1 MHTEQKADRRFPQI
15 PEDQLTPEQRAVVDS
30 IRSGPRSKLSTSS
43 ASKPGPIGGPF
54 NVMLRSPVIGMLIQK
69 LGGEIRF
76 NSVISGKLNELAIL
90 VTARH
95 YMANYEW
102 NAHCKLA
109 LQGGLNPAIAQ
120 AIAEGRE
127 PQGMDADETLV
138 YEFSKS
144 LHNNHGASD
153 ALFEK
158 VKARFGERGVVD
170 IIAVNGYYSLV
181 SFLLNVDKT
190 PLPAGVKPALAPLP
204 GK

>member
-1 MHTEQKADRRFPQI
+1 MSTAADRRFPQI
-15 PEDQLTPEQRAVVDS
+15 PEEKLTPEQRAIVDD
-30 IRSGPRSKLSTSS
+30 IRAGPRSKLATSS

-76 NSVISGKLNELAIL
+76 NSVISGKLNELAIII
-90 VTARH
+90 TARH

-127 PQGMDADETLV
+127 PEGMDADEGLV
-138 YEFSKS
+138 YEFSRS
-144 LHNNHGASD
+144 LHNNHGVSDELFKRASD
-153 ALFEK
+153 
-158 VKARFGERGVVD
+158 RFGERGVVD
-170 IIAVNGYYSLV
+170 IIAVNGYYSMV

-190 PLPAGVKPALAPLP
+190 PLPAGAEPALKPL
-204 GK
+204 KK

>member
-1 MHTEQKADRRFPQI
+1 MSTAADRRFPQI
-15 PEDQLTPEQRAVVDS
+15 PEEKLTPEQRAIVDD
-30 IRSGPRSKLSTSS
+30 IRAGPRSKLATSS

-76 NSVISGKLNELAIL
+76 NSVISGKLNELAIII
-90 VTARH
+90 TARH

-127 PQGMDADETLV
+127 PEGMDADESLI
-138 YEFSKS
+138 YEFSRS
-144 LHNNHGASD
+144 LHNNHGVSDELFKRASD
-153 ALFEK
+153 
-158 VKARFGERGVVD
+158 RFGERGVVD
-170 IIAVNGYYSLV
+170 IIAVNGYYSMV

-190 PLPAGVKPALAPLP
+190 PLPAGAEPALKPLRS
-204 GK
+204 

>member
-1 MHTEQKADRRFPQI
+1 MSPAADRRFPQI
-15 PEDQLTPEQRAVVDS
+15 PEEKLTPEQRAIVDD
-30 IRSGPRSKLSTSS
+30 IRAGPRSKLTTSS

-54 NVMLRSPVIGMLIQK
+54 NVMLRSPGIGMLIQK

-90 VTARH
+90 ITARH

-109 LQGGLNPAIAQ
+109 LKGGLNPAIAE

-127 PQGMDADETLV
+127 PEGMDADESLI
-138 YEFSKS
+138 YEFSRS
-144 LHNNHGASD
+144 LHNNHGVSDELFKRASD
-153 ALFEK
+153 
-158 VKARFGERGVVD
+158 RFGERGVVD

-190 PLPAGVKPALAPLP
+190 PLPADVEPALKPL
-204 GK
+204 KK

>member
-1 MHTEQKADRRFPQI
+1 MSTAADRRFPQI
-15 PEDQLTPEQRAVVDS
+15 PEEKLTPEQRAIVDD
-30 IRSGPRSKLSTSS
+30 IRAGPRSKLSTSS

-54 NVMLRSPVIGMLIQK
+54 NVMLRSPGIGMLIQK

-76 NSVISGKLNELAIL
+76 NSIISGKLNELAIL
-90 VTARH
+90 ITARH

-109 LQGGLNPAIAQ
+109 LKGGLDPAIAQ

-127 PQGMDADETLV
+127 PTGMDADEALV

-144 LHNNHGASD
+144 LHNNHGVSD
-153 ALFEK
+153 DLFERAK
-158 VKARFGERGVVD
+158 KRFGEQGVVD

-190 PLPAGVKPALAPLP
+190 PLPAGVEPALKPL
-204 GK
+204 KK

>member
-1 MHTEQKADRRFPQI
+1 MSTPAADRRFPQI
-15 PEDQLTPEQRAVVDS
+15 PEEKLTPEQRAIVDD
-30 IRSGPRSKLSTSS
+30 IRAGPRSKLATSS

-76 NSVISGKLNELAIL
+76 NSVISGKLNELAIII
-90 VTARH
+90 TARH

-127 PQGMDADETLV
+127 PEGMDADEGLV
-138 YEFSKS
+138 YEFSRS
-144 LHNNHGASD
+144 LHNNHGVSDELFKRASD
-153 ALFEK
+153 
-158 VKARFGERGVVD
+158 RFGERGVVD
-170 IIAVNGYYSLV
+170 IIAVNGYYSMV

-190 PLPAGVKPALAPLP
+190 PLPAGAEPALKPLRS
-204 GK
+204 

>member
-1 MHTEQKADRRFPQI
+1 MSTAADRRFPQI
-15 PEDQLTPEQRAVVDS
+15 PEEKLTPEQRAIVDD
-30 IRSGPRSKLSTSS
+30 IRAGPRSKLSTSS

-76 NSVISGKLNELAIL
+76 NSIISGKLNELAIL
-90 VTARH
+90 ITARH

-109 LQGGLNPAIAQ
+109 LKGGLDPAIAQ

-127 PQGMDADETLV
+127 PAGMDADEALV

-144 LHNNHGASD
+144 LHNNHGVSD
-153 ALFEK
+153 ELFERA
-158 VKARFGERGVVD
+158 KARFGERGIVD

-190 PLPAGVKPALAPLP
+190 PLPAGVEPALKPL
-204 GK
+204 K

>member
-1 MHTEQKADRRFPQI
+1 MSTAADRRFPQI
-15 PEDQLTPEQRAVVDS
+15 PEEKLTPEQRAIVDD
-30 IRSGPRSKLSTSS
+30 IRAGPRSKLSTSS

-54 NVMLRSPVIGMLIQK
+54 NVMLRSPGIGMLIQK

-90 VTARH
+90 ITARH
-95 YMANYEW
+95 YLANYEW

-109 LQGGLNPAIAQ
+109 LKGGLNPAIAQ

-127 PQGMDADETLV
+127 PEGMDADESLI
-138 YEFSKS
+138 YEFSRS
-144 LHNNHGASD
+144 LHNNHGVSDDLFKRASD
-153 ALFEK
+153 
-158 VKARFGERGVVD
+158 RFGERGVVD

-190 PLPAGVKPALAPLP
+190 PLPAGVEPALKPLR
-204 GK
+204 K

>member
-1 MHTEQKADRRFPQI
+1 MSTAADRRFPQI
-15 PEDQLTPEQRAVVDS
+15 PEEKLTPEQRAIVDD
-30 IRSGPRSKLSTSS
+30 IRAGPRSKLATSS

-76 NSVISGKLNELAIL
+76 NSVISGKLNELAIII
-90 VTARH
+90 TARH

-127 PQGMDADETLV
+127 PEGMDADESLI
-138 YEFSKS
+138 YEFSRS
-144 LHNNHGASD
+144 LHNNHGVSDELFKRASD
-153 ALFEK
+153 
-158 VKARFGERGVVD
+158 RFGERGVVD
-170 IIAVNGYYSLV
+170 IIAVNGYYSMV

-190 PLPAGVKPALAPLP
+190 PLPAGVEPALKPL
-204 GK
+204 KK

>member
-1 MHTEQKADRRFPQI
+1 MSTTPDRRFPLI
-15 PEDQLTPEQRAVVDS
+15 PEDKLTPEQRTVADG
-30 IRSGPRSKLSTSS
+30 IRSGPRGKLATSA

-54 NVMLRSPVIGMLIQK
+54 NIMLRSPGIGMLIQK

-95 YMANYEW
+95 HTANYEW

-120 AIAEGRE
+120 AIAEGRQPE
-127 PQGMDADETLV
+127 GMDADESLI
-138 YEFSKS
+138 YEFSRS
-144 LHNNHGASD
+144 LHINHGVSD
-153 ALFEK
+153 ALFK
-158 VKARFGERGVVD
+158 RASDRFGERGVVD
-170 IIAVNGYYSLV
+170 LIAVNGYYSLV

-190 PLPAGVKPALAPLP
+190 PLPAGVEPALKPLRS
-204 GK
+204 

>member
-1 MHTEQKADRRFPQI
+1 MSPAADRRFPQI
-15 PEDQLTPEQRAVVDS
+15 PEEKLTPEQRAIVDD
-30 IRSGPRSKLSTSS
+30 IRAGPRSKLATSS

-54 NVMLRSPVIGMLIQK
+54 NVMLRSPGIGMLIQK

-90 VTARH
+90 ITARH

-109 LQGGLNPAIAQ
+109 LKGGLNPAIAE

-127 PQGMDADETLV
+127 PEGMDADESLI
-138 YEFSKS
+138 YEFSRS
-144 LHNNHGASD
+144 LHNNHGVSDELFKRASD
-153 ALFEK
+153 
-158 VKARFGERGVVD
+158 RFGERGVVD

-190 PLPAGVKPALAPLP
+190 PLPADVEPALKPL
-204 GK
+204 KK

>member
-1 MHTEQKADRRFPQI
+1 MSNAPDRRFPLI
-15 PEDQLTPEQRAVVDS
+15 PEDKLTPEQRAVADS
-30 IRSGPRSKLSTSS
+30 IRSGPRSKLATSS
-43 ASKPGPIGGPF
+43 ASRPGPIGGPF
-54 NVMLRSPVIGMLIQK
+54 NVMLRSPGIGMLIQK

-95 YMANYEW
+95 YTANYEW

-109 LQGGLNPAIAQ
+109 LQGGLDPAIAQ
-120 AIAEGRE
+120 AIAEGRH
-127 PQGMDADETLV
+127 PDGMDADETLV

-144 LHNNHGASD
+144 LHDNHGVSD
-153 ALFEK
+153 ELFK
-158 VKARFGERGVVD
+158 RAVDRFGERGTVD

-190 PLPAGVKPALAPLP
+190 PLPAGVEPALKPL

>member
-1 MHTEQKADRRFPQI
+1 MSTAADRRFPQI
-15 PEDQLTPEQRAVVDS
+15 PEEKLTPEQRAIVDD
-30 IRSGPRSKLSTSS
+30 IRAGPRSKLATSS

-76 NSVISGKLNELAIL
+76 NSVISGKLNELAIII
-90 VTARH
+90 TARH

-127 PQGMDADETLV
+127 PEGMDADESLI
-138 YEFSKS
+138 YEFSRS
-144 LHNNHGASD
+144 LHNNHGVSDELFKRASD
-153 ALFEK
+153 
-158 VKARFGERGVVD
+158 RFGERGVVD
-170 IIAVNGYYSLV
+170 IIAVNGYYSMV

-190 PLPAGVKPALAPLP
+190 PLPAGVEPALKPLRS
-204 GK
+204 

>member
-1 MHTEQKADRRFPQI
+1 MSPAADRRFPQI
-15 PEDQLTPEQRAVVDS
+15 PEEKLTPEQRAIVDD
-30 IRSGPRSKLSTSS
+30 IRAGPRSKLSTSS

-109 LQGGLNPAIAQ
+109 LKGGLNPAIAE

-127 PQGMDADETLV
+127 PEGMDADESLI
-138 YEFSKS
+138 YEFSRS
-144 LHNNHGASD
+144 LHNNHGVSDELFKRASD
-153 ALFEK
+153 
-158 VKARFGERGVVD
+158 RFGERGVVD

-190 PLPAGVKPALAPLP
+190 PLPAGVEPALKPL
-204 GK
+204 KK

>member
-1 MHTEQKADRRFPQI
+1 MNSPAADRRFPLI
-15 PEDQLTPEQRAVVDS
+15 PEEKLTPEQRAIADD
-30 IRSGPRSKLSTSS
+30 IRAGPRSKLTTSS

-54 NVMLRSPVIGMLIQK
+54 NVMLRSPGIGMLIQK

-90 VTARH
+90 ITARH

-109 LQGGLNPAIAQ
+109 LQGGLDPAIAQ

-127 PQGMDADETLV
+127 PKGMDADESLI
-138 YEFSKS
+138 YEFSRS
-144 LHNNHGASD
+144 LHNNHGVSDELFKRASD
-153 ALFEK
+153 
-158 VKARFGERGVVD
+158 RFGERGVVD

-181 SFLLNVDKT
+181 SFLLNVDQT
-190 PLPAGVKPALAPLP
+190 PLPAGVEPALKPLR
-204 GK
+204 K

>member
-1 MHTEQKADRRFPQI
+1 MSTAADRRFPQI
-15 PEDQLTPEQRAVVDS
+15 PEEKLTPEQRAIVDD
-30 IRSGPRSKLSTSS
+30 IRAGPRSKLATSS

-90 VTARH
+90 ITARH

-109 LQGGLNPAIAQ
+109 LKGGLDPAIAQ

-127 PQGMDADETLV
+127 PAGMDADEQLV
-138 YEFSKS
+138 YDFSRS
-144 LHNNHGASD
+144 LHNNHGVSDDLFKRASD
-153 ALFEK
+153 
-158 VKARFGERGVVD
+158 RFGERGVVD

-190 PLPAGVKPALAPLP
+190 PLPAGVEPALKPL
-204 GK
+204 

>member
-1 MHTEQKADRRFPQI
+1 MSPAADRRFPQI
-15 PEDQLTPEQRAVVDS
+15 PEEKLTPEQRAIVDD
-30 IRSGPRSKLSTSS
+30 IRAGPRSKLTTSS

-90 VTARH
+90 ITARH

-109 LQGGLNPAIAQ
+109 LKGGLDPAIAQ

-127 PQGMDADETLV
+127 PEGMDADESLI
-138 YEFSKS
+138 YEFSRS
-144 LHNNHGASD
+144 LHNNHGVSDDLFKRASD
-153 ALFEK
+153 
-158 VKARFGERGVVD
+158 RFGERGVVD

-190 PLPAGVKPALAPLP
+190 PLPAGVEPALKPL
-204 GK
+204 

>member
-1 MHTEQKADRRFPQI
+1 MSTPAADRRFPLI
-15 PEDQLTPEQRAVVDS
+15 PVDKLTPEQQAIADDIRA
-30 IRSGPRSKLSTSS
+30 GPRSKLATSS

-54 NVMLRSPVIGMLIQK
+54 NVMLRSPTIGMLIQK

-76 NSVISGKLNELAIL
+76 NSVISGKLNELAIII
-90 VTARH
+90 TARH

-127 PQGMDADETLV
+127 PEGMDADESLV
-138 YEFSKS
+138 YEFSRS
-144 LHNNHGASD
+144 LHNNHGVSDELFKRASD
-153 ALFEK
+153 
-158 VKARFGERGVVD
+158 RFGERGVVD
-170 IIAVNGYYSLV
+170 IIAVNGYYSMV

-190 PLPAGVKPALAPLP
+190 PLPAGVEPALKPL
-204 GK
+204 KK

>member
-1 MHTEQKADRRFPQI
+1 MSPAADRRFPQI
-15 PEDQLTPEQRAVVDS
+15 PEEKLTPEQRAIVDD
-30 IRSGPRSKLSTSS
+30 IRAGPRSKLATSS

-54 NVMLRSPVIGMLIQK
+54 NVMLRSPGIGMLIQK

-90 VTARH
+90 ITARH

-109 LQGGLNPAIAQ
+109 LKGGLNPAIAE

-127 PQGMDADETLV
+127 PEGMDADESLI
-138 YEFSKS
+138 YEFSRS
-144 LHNNHGASD
+144 LHNNHGVSDELFKRASD
-153 ALFEK
+153 
-158 VKARFGERGVVD
+158 RFGERGVVD

-190 PLPAGVKPALAPLP
+190 PLPAGVEPALKPL
-204 GK
+204 KK

>member
-1 MHTEQKADRRFPQI
+1 MSPAADRRFPQI
-15 PEDQLTPEQRAVVDS
+15 PEEKLTPEQRAIVDD
-30 IRSGPRSKLSTSS
+30 IRAGPRSKLTTSS

-54 NVMLRSPVIGMLIQK
+54 NVMLRSPGIGMLIQK

-90 VTARH
+90 ITARH

-109 LQGGLNPAIAQ
+109 LKGGLNPAIAE

-127 PQGMDADETLV
+127 PEGMDADESLI
-138 YEFSKS
+138 YEFSRS
-144 LHNNHGASD
+144 LHNNHGVSDELFKRASD
-153 ALFEK
+153 
-158 VKARFGERGVVD
+158 RFGERGVVD

-190 PLPAGVKPALAPLP
+190 PLPAGVEPALKPL
-204 GK
+204 KK

>member
-1 MHTEQKADRRFPQI
+1 MSTAADRRFPQI
-15 PEDQLTPEQRAVVDS
+15 PEEKLTPEQRAIVDD
-30 IRSGPRSKLSTSS
+30 IRAGPRSKLATSS

-76 NSVISGKLNELAIL
+76 NSVISGKLNELAIII
-90 VTARH
+90 TARH

-127 PQGMDADETLV
+127 PEGMDADESLI
-138 YEFSKS
+138 YEFSRS
-144 LHNNHGASD
+144 LHNNHGVSDELFKRASD
-153 ALFEK
+153 
-158 VKARFGERGVVD
+158 RFGERGVVD
-170 IIAVNGYYSLV
+170 IIAVNGYYSMV

-190 PLPAGVKPALAPLP
+190 PLPAGAEPALKPL
-204 GK
+204 KK